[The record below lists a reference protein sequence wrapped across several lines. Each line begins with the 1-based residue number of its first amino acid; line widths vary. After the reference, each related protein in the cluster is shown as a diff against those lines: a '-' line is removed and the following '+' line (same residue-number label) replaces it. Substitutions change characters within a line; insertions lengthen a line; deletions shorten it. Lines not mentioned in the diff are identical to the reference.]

1 MRGRQGLLAEEEKD
15 VRAARGGRG
24 GRERKRPAQKV
35 LRETAAAPVDD
46 RPTWGGG
53 GGRGVR
59 GLSPHAPWRCVP
71 VLSAPHV
78 RIQAWQVGGRK
89 PAMLGGFTP
98 RKLANCKSGLLPAGK
113 LSRSACV
120 PARTAGCSASP
131 KPLLGQPPERK
142 TPFLPRA
149 RFLGTRLRTPGE
161 LRWARL
167 QTQPAPAAGTSG
179 LTFHT

>member
-1 MRGRQGLLAEEEKD
+1 M
-15 VRAARGGRG
+15 
-24 GRERKRPAQKV
+24 
-35 LRETAAAPVDD
+35 AAAWDGSVRGP
-46 RPTWGGG
+46 RRRCCGRLRQHLLMTGPRGAGA
-53 GGRGVR
+53 GRGVR
-59 GLSPHAPWRCVP
+59 GLSPHAPWRSVP

-149 RFLGTRLRTPGE
+149 CFLGTRIRTLGE

>member
-1 MRGRQGLLAEEEKD
+1 M
-15 VRAARGGRG
+15 
-24 GRERKRPAQKV
+24 
-35 LRETAAAPVDD
+35 AAAWDESVRGP
-46 RPTWGGG
+46 RRRCCGRLRQHLSMTGPRGAGGG
-53 GGRGVR
+53 GAYEGSALTPHGGVCR
-59 GLSPHAPWRCVP
+59 SSCEP

-149 RFLGTRLRTPGE
+149 CFLGTRLRTPGE